1 MSSRATNG
9 RAIYG
14 PDRRIILL
22 DTVHVL
28 SVLVTVGQRVDR
40 SDRCFFRCLCGRAGK
55 GEGWGGALF
64 NALFIPIW
72 AG

>member
-9 RAIYG
+9 QAIYG
-14 PDRRIILL
+14 PGWRIILL

-28 SVLVTVGQRVDR
+28 SVLVTVGQRDDR
-40 SDRCFFRCLCGRAGK
+40 SDRFFRRPCGRVVK
-55 GEGWGGALF
+55 GEGRGGALF